1 MPLSK
6 LVTLAQLRSD
16 IREIAKEIGEDKVG
30 NPAVDR
36 IIKYNILD
44 LHEMLNGATQPDY
57 GETAILSDAAA
68 NYSTTIVSAP
78 SGYLESTKTITKT
91 SHGLTNADI
100 GKRIVLVDTDTNL
113 RYGVSQIAGIT
124 SVNAFTILHSMGGN
138 IPVLGYAVLTPHSSS
153 YLDLSSLKYDKLIK
167 LVDSINGLVPLKK
180 AFEFENA
187 INLVHNV
194 TECFAYHEGEKIY
207 LVKGSSVSSWGTL
220 TLHYYRLPQM
230 PSADTDYIDVK
241 DKHMKLLL
249 DKCVLDVFSLA
260 HIDAPAQ
267 MQTNVDAKTQAIR
280 QLNTEKEASL
290 KTKQRN

>member
-57 GETAILSDAAA
+57 GETIALGDAATHYNNSTVVTTGAAYA
-68 NYSTTIVSAP
+68 NSTRR
-78 SGYLESTKTITKT
+78 ITKT
-91 SHGLTNADI
+91 GHGLTNADV
-100 GKRIVLVDTDTNL
+100 GKRILLTDTL
-113 RYGVSQIAGIT
+113 TAILGISQIESIVST
-124 SVNAFTILHSMGGN
+124 SIFTITHSMGGD
-138 IPVLGYAVLTPHSSS
+138 ISQLIYAVLSAHSSS
-153 YLDLSSLKYDKLIK
+153 YLDLSTVKYDKLIK
-167 LVDSINGLVPLKK
+167 LVDSINGLVPFKK

-230 PSADTDYIDVK
+230 PSADADYIDVK
-241 DKHMKLLL
+241 DKYMKLLL
-249 DKCVLDVFSLA
+249 DKCVLDVYSLA

-267 MQTNVDAKTQAIR
+267 MQTSVDAKTQAIR